1 MTSYISTLSIA
12 SSLRQSVLQM
22 QSQLASSET
31 EMATGHYADIGLTLG
46 AQTGETVSL
55 EAEQSF
61 LQTITDTNQTI
72 GTRLSTTENVLSNL
86 QSSAQSLLNSLIGG
100 SGTGSNASTIQASAT
115 NSLQLLISSLN
126 TSVNGEYIF
135 AGTNTA
141 NPPIT
146 NYYAQGSTNKAA
158 VDGAFLATFGFPQT
172 SSSVSSISGADMQS
186 FLNTQFAPLFQGA
199 SWSGDWSSATN
210 QTLTNQISEGQTA
223 ATSVSAN
230 STAFEQLAQAY
241 TMIADLGTQNL
252 NASAYAAITGTAQ
265 GLLTSAISNL
275 TDMQANVGL
284 TQSNITNATSQMS
297 LEMNI
302 LSTQV
307 DNLQNVNPYEVSTRV
322 SDLQTQIETSYSLT
336 AQLQHLSLVGYL

>member
-1 MTSYISTLSIA
+1 
-12 SSLRQSVLQM
+12 
-22 QSQLASSET
+22 
-31 EMATGHYADIGLTLG
+31 
-46 AQTGETVSL
+46 
-55 EAEQSF
+55 
-61 LQTITDTNQTI
+61 
-72 GTRLSTTENVLSNL
+72 
-86 QSSAQSLLNSLIGG
+86 
-100 SGTGSNASTIQASAT
+100 
-115 NSLQLLISSLN
+115 
-126 TSVNGEYIF
+126 
-135 AGTNTA
+135 
-141 NPPIT
+141 
-146 NYYAQGSTNKAA
+146 
-158 VDGAFLATFGFPQT
+158 
-172 SSSVSSISGADMQS
+172 MQS